1 MMECTVANII
11 VVVDS
16 NIKNL
21 TLLVKPEPNMLK
33 ILQITP
39 SKTSQKIYLLFLFYS
54 HIIVYYSHIILFALF
69 IQVLTPKKHRL
80 DTYFV
85 VAIV

>member
-1 MMECTVANII
+1 MMQCTVANII

-21 TLLVKPEPNMLK
+21 TLLVKPDPNMLK

-39 SKTSQKIYLLFLFYS
+39 SRTFQKTYLLFLP
-54 HIIVYYSHIILFALF
+54 HIIDYYSHIILFALF
-69 IQVLTPKKHRL
+69 IQVSTSKE
-80 DTYFV
+80 TQT
-85 VAIV
+85 